1 MDDPA
6 RTEPTDLFPNTR
18 WTLVE
23 EISGG
28 GEAAERAM
36 EELCAIYWQPVYAY
50 ARGSGLGP
58 EDAEDLTQGFFHQ
71 LIGRESLA
79 KADAARGRLR
89 CYLLHALKHFR
100 IDQHRRSAADKRG
113 GGLAPISIDAADA
126 ERRLA
131 GELAHHDDP
140 ERLFERRWA
149 LTLLDE
155 AFARLEQEYVRAG
168 KAALYEALRPVLV
181 DGPDPEATYA
191 VLGAELGMTEGAV
204 QVSSHRL
211 RKRFRRTLESVIAET
226 VESPDR
232 IDEELRHVLSALV
245 GAS

>member
-6 RTEPTDLFPNTR
+6 TTEPTDLFPNTR

-23 EISGG
+23 EIGRG

-36 EELCAIYWQPVYAY
+36 GELCAIYWPPVYAY
-50 ARGSGLGP
+50 ARGSGLSP
-58 EDAEDLTQGFFHQ
+58 EDAEDLTQGFFFQ

-100 IDQHRRSAADKRG
+100 IDQHRRNAAHKRG
-113 GGLAPISIDAADA
+113 GGLDPIPIDAKDA

-131 GELAHHDDP
+131 GELSHHDDP

-155 AFARLEQEYVRAG
+155 AFARLGQEYVRSG
-168 KAALYEALRPVLV
+168 NAALYEALRPVLI
-181 DGPDPEATYA
+181 DGPDPETTYA

-204 QVSSHRL
+204 QVAAHRL

-226 VESPDR
+226 VESPDQV
-232 IDEELRHVLSALV
+232 DEELRHVLGALV
-245 GAS
+245 GSP